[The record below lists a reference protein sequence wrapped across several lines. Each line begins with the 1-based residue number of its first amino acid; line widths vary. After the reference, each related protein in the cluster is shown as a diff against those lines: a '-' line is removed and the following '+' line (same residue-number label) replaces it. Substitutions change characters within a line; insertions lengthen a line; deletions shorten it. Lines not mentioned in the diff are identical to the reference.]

1 MHLCN
6 GQSCKCVSMCV
17 HFLSVWC
24 LCPPLT
30 LCSYLAMTH
39 PHSFIP
45 QPSPPCSFTH
55 IRHVIHC
62 RALLGTTWPKSVFS
76 SAQLTTHKLNH
87 RCTWHLGHWQ
97 DIRWGQKN
105 PGDEEKQW
113 TFAVILP
120 LWIWKPAAHTLVSLL
135 CLPVKRYRNRE
146 AAFSHLKPSQG
157 FRHCLSRALI
167 TAAKSKVF
175 FLATQHQDPHN
186 TQIITL
192 CYRRKMLWK
201 MWARQKKM
209 Q

>member
-135 CLPVKRYRNRE
+135 CLPVKRIGIERLLFHIWNLVRDSDT
-146 AAFSHLKPSQG
+146 AFPELWSQLPSQ
-157 FRHCLSRALI
+157 RC
-167 TAAKSKVF
+167 F
-175 FLATQHQDPHN
+175 FLLLN
-186 TQIITL
+186 IRTL
-192 CYRRKMLWK
+192 TIHK
-201 MWARQKKM
+201 
-209 Q
+209 